1 MSERMPVAWIGCVYG
16 HQRDY
21 GGTLAAHAR
30 TQLVAI
36 AERPGALEAHVN
48 VARTLAAERS
58 VPFYEDYHE
67 MLEKH
72 RIVAASVALPP
83 EHNVP
88 VLMDLARRG
97 IHLISEKP
105 VTPCAAELAPLGG
118 VLKETGVRFTFA
130 APATVFS
137 GAFRP
142 AIEAVER
149 GEIGEART
157 GYFQYLQTG
166 GPEYTLPPERCK
178 EVRMAEFGTF
188 APYGV
193 LAFRK
198 LMRSD
203 IVKVFA
209 RFTSAFYPHY
219 RENGLEDMALVSVY
233 FANGAVGTLVVG
245 RTTTKGMPQA
255 DVRMQ
260 VFGSRGALNINNGL
274 GYAINQYRD
283 GTHARI
289 PFGSSTTTLFIDDFV
304 NAILEKRDPVV
315 TYDDAL
321 QTAAFLDASLAS
333 AHSGRVESLKSI

>member
-21 GGTLAAHAR
+21 GGALAAHPR
-30 TQLVAI
+30 MRLEAI
-36 AERPGALEAHVN
+36 AERTGALEAHVAA
-48 VARTLAAERS
+48 ARALAAERG
-58 VPFYEDYHE
+58 VPFYEDYRE
-67 MLEKH
+67 MLVKH
-72 RIVAASVALPP
+72 RIAAASVALPP

-88 VLMDLARRG
+88 VLLDLARRG
-97 IHLISEKP
+97 VHVISEKP
-105 VTPCAAELAPLGG
+105 VAPSAAEIAPLRAA
-118 VLKETGVRFTFA
+118 LAETGARFTFA

-157 GYFQYLQTG
+157 GFFQYLQTG
-166 GPEYTLPPERCK
+166 GPEYTLPPERCR
-178 EVRMAEFGTF
+178 EVKMAEFGTF

-219 RENGLEDMALVSVY
+219 RENGLEDMSLVSVT

-260 VFGSRGALNINNGL
+260 VFGSQGALNINNGL

-283 GTHARI
+283 GTHSKI

-304 NAILEKRDPVV
+304 NAILEKRDPMV
-315 TYDDAL
+315 TCDDAM

-333 AHSGRVESLKSI
+333 AHSGRVKSLN

>member
-1 MSERMPVAWIGCVYG
+1 MRERLPIAWIGCVYG

-30 TQLVAI
+30 AHLVAI
-36 AERPGALEAHVN
+36 AERPGALAAHVAA
-48 VARTLAAERS
+48 ARALAAERG
-58 VPFYEDYHE
+58 VPFYEDYRA
-67 MLEKH
+67 MLAKH
-72 RIVAASVALPP
+72 RIAAASVALPP

-88 VLMDLARRG
+88 VLVDLARHG
-97 IHLISEKP
+97 IHMISEKP
-105 VTPCAAELAPLGG
+105 AAPSAAELAPLGAA
-118 VLKETGVRFTFA
+118 LKETGARFTFA

-149 GEIGEART
+149 GGIGEART
-157 GYFQYLQTG
+157 GFFQYLQTG
-166 GPEYTLPPERCK
+166 GPEYTLPPERCR
-178 EVRMAEFGTF
+178 EVKMAEFGTF

-283 GTHARI
+283 GAHTKI
-289 PFGSSTTTLFIDDFV
+289 PFGSTTTALFVDDFV
-304 NAILEKRDPVV
+304 SAILEKRDPVV

-333 AHSGRVESLKSI
+333 AHSGRVEKL